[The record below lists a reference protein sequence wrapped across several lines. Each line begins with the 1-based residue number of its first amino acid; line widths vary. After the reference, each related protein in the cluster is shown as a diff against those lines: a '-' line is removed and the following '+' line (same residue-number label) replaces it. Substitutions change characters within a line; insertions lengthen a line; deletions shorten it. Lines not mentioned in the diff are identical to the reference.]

1 MFEIDLSWRSADLA
15 LTVAEKA
22 MRAAERALKGGSAP
36 ASSPVPGSI
45 LSVPDPLWLSLCPFS
60 GSQCPLAV
68 EEPEPVV
75 VSQGGG
81 PSTEQIMEHVRVGSP
96 MPFCVL
102 LQQDDEAGRK
112 VLCTVTLPFEGE
124 GD

>member
-45 LSVPDPLWLSLCPFS
+45 LSVPDPLSKT
-60 GSQCPLAV
+60 QEKMRHLA
-68 EEPEPVV
+68 PY
-75 VSQGGG
+75 
-81 PSTEQIMEHVRVGSP
+81 I
-96 MPFCVL
+96 FFAFYL
-102 LQQDDEAGRK
+102 
-112 VLCTVTLPFEGE
+112 
-124 GD
+124 